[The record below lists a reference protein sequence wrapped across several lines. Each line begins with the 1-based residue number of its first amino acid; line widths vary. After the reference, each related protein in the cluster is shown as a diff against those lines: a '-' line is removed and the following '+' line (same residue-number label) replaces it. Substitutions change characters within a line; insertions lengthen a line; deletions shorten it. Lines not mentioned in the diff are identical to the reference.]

1 MTHHGGG
8 EEAAIAAAAS
18 AGVQH
23 GAGAETADWGA
34 RLLTPEEVARREEAA
49 RKLAKME
56 PVGKRID
63 IEEGIS
69 RATVRYARGLFAF
82 PVPGEHDLAG
92 VSGKVIGAEI
102 GTVLGRRAHDP
113 AELVLRVYAKGR
125 LWPPRL
131 PHDYLVRDRDASYT
145 LR

>member
-23 GAGAETADWGA
+23 SVGAETAGWGS
-34 RLLTPEEVARREEAA
+34 RLLTPEEVARREEAS

-63 IEEGIS
+63 FEEGIS

-82 PVPGEHDLAG
+82 AAPGEHDLTG

-102 GTVLGRRAHDP
+102 GTVLGKRGHDP
-113 AELVLRVYAKGR
+113 AELILRVYSKGR
-125 LWPPRL
+125 FWPPRF
-131 PHDYLVRDRDASYT
+131 PHDYIVRDRDASYT
-145 LR
+145 LS